1 MQNIVQ
7 HSVQYAVRNIQFQ
20 VTLLYM
26 LPVRNYT
33 LPLNLT
39 STPKLI
45 SSSSECEPLE
55 PFAEPHVYTQLISD
69 EMLNIKVNAHHI
81 TQDI

>member
-1 MQNIVQ
+1 M
-7 HSVQYAVRNIQFQ
+7 QYAISSYKLHHC
-20 VTLLYM
+20 TYM
-26 LPVRNYT
+26 LPARTYT

-39 STPKLI
+39 STPKLTC
-45 SSSSECEPLE
+45 SSSECESLE

-69 EMLNIKVNAHHI
+69 EMLNINVNAHNM